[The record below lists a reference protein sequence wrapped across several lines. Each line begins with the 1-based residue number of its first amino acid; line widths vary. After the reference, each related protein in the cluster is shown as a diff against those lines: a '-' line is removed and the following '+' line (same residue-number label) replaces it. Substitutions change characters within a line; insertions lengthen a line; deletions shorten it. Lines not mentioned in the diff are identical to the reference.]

1 MILLAPCNT
10 PEVMYY
16 VYVIRSQR
24 DKHFY
29 VGFTSNLK
37 KRLKTHNDG
46 LVESTKLRKPF
57 DVVYYEACVNKQDAV
72 HRERYLKSTYGKRYI
87 RNRISNYLRE
97 ESD

>member
-1 MILLAPCNT
+1 
-10 PEVMYY
+10 MYY
-16 VYVIRSQR
+16 VYVIRSQK

-29 VGFTSNLK
+29 VGFTSNLE

-57 DVVYYEACVNKQDAV
+57 DVVYYEACVNKQDAI

-87 RNRISNYLRE
+87 RNRISNYLLGKWA
-97 ESD
+97 